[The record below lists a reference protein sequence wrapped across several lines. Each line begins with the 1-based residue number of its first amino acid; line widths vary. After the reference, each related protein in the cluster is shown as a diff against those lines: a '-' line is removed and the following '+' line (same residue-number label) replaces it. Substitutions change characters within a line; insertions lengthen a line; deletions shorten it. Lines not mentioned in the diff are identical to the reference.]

1 MFSEV
6 EICYNQIYAGRAAH
20 ISFMTRHGPDWLKTF
35 QGLIGLPVVESGSL
49 DLALSNSVQCR

>member
-49 DLALSNSVQCR
+49 DLALRLN